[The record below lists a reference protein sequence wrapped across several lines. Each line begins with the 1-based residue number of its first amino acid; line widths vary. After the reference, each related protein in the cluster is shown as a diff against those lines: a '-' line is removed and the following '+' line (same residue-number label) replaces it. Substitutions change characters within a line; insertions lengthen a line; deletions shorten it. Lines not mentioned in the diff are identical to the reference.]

1 MGYDQRRLKN
11 QLQRLI
17 KNEPNSQD
25 SQLTS
30 IIQAVEQSYFKREQ
44 RQNNRPTPIFP
55 LGLPITDR
63 KADIKTAIEQHQVTI
78 ICGETGSGKTTQLPK
93 ICLELNRGISGIIGH
108 TQPRRIAARSV
119 AARIAEELASPLG
132 ALVGYKIRFQDRFNP
147 TAYIK
152 LMTDGILLA
161 ETQKDPNLNYYDTLI
176 IDEAHERSLNID
188 FLLGYLKQILPK
200 RPDLKV
206 IITSATIDTKKFS
219 DHFSQAP
226 IIEVSGRSYP
236 VEIRYCPLDREAEDK
251 EDQDIQQGILAG
263 IKECTKIGLGD
274 ILVFLPG
281 EREIHETTTFLKK
294 HPTLH
299 SDVLP
304 LYGRLSNTAQN
315 QIFNPIQGKRRII
328 LATNVAET
336 SLTVPGIHYVID
348 TGLARISRYSTR
360 NKVQQLPIEKIS
372 QSSANQ
378 RAGRCGRITAGVC
391 IRLYSEMDFQNRPEF
406 TDPEILR
413 TNLGSV
419 ILQMKGLKL
428 GDPEDFPF
436 IDPPPTKMINDG
448 LRLLLEIGAI
458 DKSQN
463 LTKVGKQLICLPV
476 DPKIGRIVIAG
487 GVFHCLKEILIIASG
502 LSIQDPRERPLEQ
515 QQAVDIA
522 HARFLHEQSDFLS
535 YLNIW
540 EEFQHQKSQLSQNK
554 LRTYCHNHFLSY
566 LRLKEWQDTHHQL
579 QDLATQIGFSINQ
592 IPAEYNIIHQA
603 LLAGLLTNIAFK
615 TEKEEYLGTR
625 NSKLHIF
632 PGSGQFKKALKWIM
646 AAELVETTKLY
657 ARCVAK
663 IDPQWVEP
671 LASHLLKHSYFNPH
685 WEKNPAQVMVDEQ
698 VTLYGLVI
706 VPKRRVHYGPINA
719 KHSREIFI
727 REALINSEYKTSSSF
742 FNHNQELINNIENLE
757 HKNRRQDILVDEEVL
772 YQFYDQHIPAD
783 VYSGTRF
790 EHWYQQASKDNVNL
804 LYLTEEMLIRRDV
817 DEIIQDKFPDKITIQ
832 GIPFALS
839 YRFDPSH
846 SEDGVM
852 AVVPIAVLNQLNNEP
867 FQWLVPG
874 LLKEKIIFLIK
885 SLPKNLRRCFVPVPD
900 FAESCCQSLSF
911 REGNFLEVLANQ
923 LRKKAGINITE
934 KIWEDINF
942 PPHLLMGFQ
951 LIDEKNQI
959 LATGRDLDALQ
970 KKWGHKAQIHFEKV
984 NIYPD
989 QEKITQ
995 WDFGDLPEHIEF
1007 EQQGLP
1013 LLAYPALQDQG
1024 NSASLIVKDS
1034 KEEAEEITSVGLRR
1048 LFILTLGS
1056 QIKTL
1061 RKNLPKIQKT
1071 CLYYTHIPLSPW
1083 RDEHS
1088 FSQCSCEELK
1098 DEMVK
1103 VIIDRTFL
1111 TNRPLI
1117 RNEKEFVL
1125 RQDQHKSDLFSTAN
1139 KFCHLIAEIL
1149 NQYHLIIKT
1158 INSSSPIGWL
1168 VSINDIK
1175 EQLTYLIY
1183 HGFIS
1188 ETPPNY
1194 LGYFPRYLEAIKLRY
1209 TKLHQDPQRDQQ
1221 RCKEIL
1227 SLWEAYLKRWK
1238 IQYKEGKIRPELT
1251 TYRWMLEEYR
1261 VSLFAQELG
1270 TSCSISSKR
1279 LKSLWEK
1286 I

>member
-1 MGYDQRRLKN
+1 MGYDQRRLTYR
-11 QLQRLI
+11 LQQLI
-17 KNEPNSQD
+17 KNKPNSED
-25 SQLTS
+25 SQLIS

-63 KADIKTAIEQHQVTI
+63 RADIKTTIEQHQVTI

-93 ICLELNRGISGIIGH
+93 ICLELNRGISRIIGH

-132 ALVGYKIRFQDRFNP
+132 DVVGYKIRFQDRLSP
-147 TAYIK
+147 KTYIK

-161 ETQKDPNLNYYDTLI
+161 ETQKDPNLDHYDTLI

-219 DHFSQAP
+219 DHFNQAP
-226 IIEVSGRSYP
+226 VIEVSGRSYP
-236 VEIRYCPLDREAEDK
+236 VEIRYRPLYEETEDK
-251 EDQDIQQGILAG
+251 ADQDIQQGILAG

-315 QIFNPIQGKRRII
+315 QIFNPIQNKRRII

-391 IRLYSEMDFQNRPEF
+391 IRLYSEVDFQNRPKF

-413 TNLGSV
+413 TNLASV

-428 GDPEDFPF
+428 GDPKDFPF

-448 LRLLLEIGAI
+448 LRLLLEIGAVNKNQ
-458 DKSQN
+458 D
-463 LTKVGKQLICLPV
+463 LTKVGKQLIRLPI

-487 GVFHCLKEILIIASG
+487 GALHCLKEILIITSG
-502 LSIQDPRERPLEQ
+502 LSIQDPRERPLDQ
-515 QQAVDIA
+515 QQAADIA
-522 HARFLHEQSDFLS
+522 HTRFVHEQSDFLS

-540 EEFQHQKSQLSQNK
+540 EEFQNQKNQLSQNK
-554 LRTYCHNHFLSY
+554 LRTYCHDHFLSY
-566 LRLKEWQDTHHQL
+566 LRLKEWQDTHQQL
-579 QDLATQIGFSINQ
+579 QDLAVQLGFSINQ
-592 IPAEYNIIHQA
+592 IPAEYNVIHQA

-615 TEKEEYLGTR
+615 TERADYLGTR
-625 NSKLHIF
+625 NIKLHIF
-632 PGSGQFKKALKWIM
+632 PGSGLFQKAPKWIM
-646 AAELVETTKLY
+646 AADLIETTKLY

-685 WEKNPAQVMVDEQ
+685 WEKNPAQVMADEQ
-698 VTLYGLVI
+698 VTLYGLI
-706 VPKRRVHYGPINA
+706 IIPKRRVHYGPIDT
-719 KHSREIFI
+719 KYSREIFI
-727 REALINSEYKTSSSF
+727 REALINGEYKTSASF
-742 FNHNQELINNIENLE
+742 FTHNQELINSIEDLE
-757 HKNRRQDILVDEEVL
+757 HKNRRQDILVDERVL
-772 YQFYDQHIPAD
+772 YQFYEQYIPVD
-783 VYSGTRF
+783 IYSGTRF
-790 EHWYQQASKDNVNL
+790 EHWYQQASKDNPKL
-804 LYLTEEMLIRRDV
+804 LYLTEEMLIRRNV
-817 DEIIQDKFPDKITIQ
+817 DDITQDKFPDKITIQ
-832 GIPFALS
+832 GIPLSLS

-852 AVVPIAVLNQLNNEP
+852 VTIPVAVLNQLNEEP

-885 SLPKNLRRCFVPVPD
+885 SLPKNLRRHFVPVPD
-900 FAESCCQSLSF
+900 FAEYCCQILNF
-911 REGNFLEVLANQ
+911 REGNFLEMLANQ
-923 LRKKAGINITE
+923 LRKKAGVSITE
-934 KIWEDINF
+934 KIWEDIHF
-942 PPHLLMGFQ
+942 PPHLLIGFQ
-951 LIDEKNQI
+951 LVDEKNRT
-959 LATGRDLDALQ
+959 LAIDQSLAALQ
-970 KKWGHKAQIHFEKV
+970 KQWGHKTQTHFEKA
-984 NIYPD
+984 NIYPV

-995 WDFGDLPEHIEF
+995 WNFGDLA
-1007 EQQGLP
+1007 EQVELKEQGLP
-1013 LLAYPALQDQG
+1013 LIAYPALRDQG
-1024 NSASLIVKDS
+1024 NSVSLIVRDS
-1034 KEEAEEITSVGLRR
+1034 REEAEEITLVGLRR
-1048 LFILTLGS
+1048 LFMLALDS

-1061 RKNLPKIQKT
+1061 RKNLPKIQKI
-1071 CLYYTHIPLSPW
+1071 CLHYTHIPSSPW
-1083 RDEHS
+1083 KDEYLSTQH
-1088 FSQCSCEELK
+1088 SCEKLK
-1098 DEMVK
+1098 DEIIK
-1103 VIIDRTFL
+1103 IIIDRTFL
-1111 TNRPLI
+1111 INRPLI
-1117 RNEKEFVL
+1117 RNEKEFTL
-1125 RQDQHKSDLFSTAN
+1125 RQSQYKSDLFLTAN
-1139 KFCHLIAEIL
+1139 EFCHLAAEIL
-1149 NQYHLIIKT
+1149 NQYHLVIKT
-1158 INSSSPIGWL
+1158 ISSPSPIGWL

-1175 EQLTYLIY
+1175 AQLTYLIY

-1188 ETPPNY
+1188 ETPLSY
-1194 LGYFPRYLEAIKLRY
+1194 LTYFPRYLEAIKLRY
-1209 TKLHQDPQRDQQ
+1209 TKLKQDPQRDQQ

-1227 SLWEAYLKRWK
+1227 PLWEAYLKKWK
-1238 IQYKEGKIRPELT
+1238 AQHEGGKVRPELT

-1270 TSCSISSKR
+1270 TSCPISPKR

-1286 I
+1286 T